1 MSRLLRG
8 KNVAEGFFSKD
19 IDKTVDLV
27 YNGGKKK
34 RQAAVLAIRQPCT
47 EVKRALLYNR
57 KTGTQGI
64 L

>member
-34 RQAAVLAIRQPCT
+34 GRLPYSQYDSPAQ
-47 EVKRALLYNR
+47 K
-57 KTGTQGI
+57 
-64 L
+64 